1 MGDKIRQ
8 MALISQNSKINKR
21 LDTLEKKVD
30 KILEKLE
37 TLWTHI

>member
-37 TLWTHI
+37 TLWMHI